1 MSIDYDLN
9 ASYTDLN
16 RLNKLKVGEGKNS
29 LENITRVAREF
40 ESLFVNEMMKAMRKA
55 NEVFSEDNYLNSKE
69 TKFYQDMYDQQL
81 SVSLAQKPGIG
92 LADVLVR
99 QMSQLQEGVQR
110 ANPFPQMT
118 SGNAPEA
125 VADSGKNLTRKK
137 QLAMPESG
145 RDDSGLLNQRRLSLP
160 GKLTDRLLAGIV
172 PPEQATDAAATNP
185 GAAQAFAAPKEQ
197 ALSSSDIFQG
207 RRLAQPPLAPSKSAF
222 SSPQDFVQHMLPM
235 AEQAAQELGVEAR
248 FLVAQA
254 ALETGWGK
262 HMIRTGEGKSSH
274 NLFGIKTHNSWEGD
288 SARVVTTEFVGGK
301 RERQVAQFRAYDSY
315 ADSFNDYVSF
325 LKSNPRYQE
334 ALSMAD
340 NGDVY
345 ARELQKAGYATDPQY
360 ARKISQIAR
369 QMQTYTQ
376 IAAATGNTP
385 AG

>member
-1 MSIDYDLN
+1 MSIDYDMN

-16 RLNKLKVGEGKNS
+16 RLNKLKVGEQKNS
-29 LENITRVAREF
+29 LENITKVAREF
-40 ESLFVNEMMKAMRKA
+40 ESLFVNEMLKAMRKA
-55 NEVFSEDNYLNSKE
+55 TEVFSEDNYLNSKE

-110 ANPFPQMT
+110 ANPFPQMAT
-118 SGNAPEA
+118 PDSDSAP
-125 VADSGKNLTRKK
+125 VVSGKSLSRKNVV
-137 QLAMPESG
+137 AAPDSA
-145 RDDSGLLNQRRLSLP
+145 RDDSGLINQRRLSLP
-160 GKLTDRLLAGIV
+160 GKLTDRVLAGIV
-172 PPEQATDAAATNP
+172 PPSAVANNDAA
-185 GAAQAFAAPKEQ
+185 QSFAAPEAPAVQ
-197 ALSSSDIFQG
+197 GADLFQG

-222 SSPQDFVQHMLPM
+222 ANAQDFIEHMLPM
-235 AEQAAQELGVEAR
+235 AEQAAGELGVEPR

-288 SARVVTTEFVGGK
+288 SARVVTTEFVGNK
-301 RERQVAQFRAYDSY
+301 RERQVANFRAYDSY
-315 ADSFNDYVSF
+315 ADSFNDYVAF

-334 ALSMAD
+334 ALASAD

-369 QMQTYTQ
+369 QMQTYTH
-376 IAAATGNTP
+376 IAAATGSTP